1 MKEGVMWTLTSNKD
15 WDSLQAEFDWVR
27 DMEAVPQDPV
37 HHAEGNVAVHTRMV
51 VDALQRLEGFKN
63 LPAQQQEIL
72 WAAALLHDVEK
83 RSTTVHEPDGS
94 ITSKGHSKKGAMT
107 AGHILY
113 TGLPAPF
120 AIRQQIVQ
128 LVRLHGVPIW
138 AIERRDPARTVIEA
152 ALAVNT
158 QLLSLLAR
166 ADALGRICNDQQDLL
181 YRIDLFEAL
190 CQEHDCWGKPKAFK
204 TPHAQ
209 FHYFNKGGSS
219 PEFVPFDEFG
229 STVILLCGLPGS
241 GKDTYVRKHYADWP
255 VINLDEIRRANKI
268 APTDKSG
275 NGTVVQLAK
284 EQAREHL
291 RKKRHFVW
299 NATNIT
305 RQMRSQLI
313 DLFITYKAYVKIVY
327 VEVPY
332 SKLHVQNKD
341 REAVVPKSAVD
352 KLVGKLEVPAPW
364 EAHEVVYYTKD

>member
-1 MKEGVMWTLTSNKD
+1 
-15 WDSLQAEFDWVR
+15 
-27 DMEAVPQDPV
+27 MEAVPQDPV

-51 VDALQRLEGFKN
+51 IDALQQLEGYQK

-107 AGHILY
+107 TRQILY
-113 TGLPAPF
+113 TQEPTPF
-120 AIRQQIVQ
+120 AIREQIVQ
-128 LVRLHGVPIW
+128 LVRFHGQPIW

-152 ALAVNT
+152 SLMVDT
-158 QLLSLLAR
+158 QLLALLAR
-166 ADALGRICNDQQDLL
+166 ADALGRICDDQTDLL
-181 YRIDLFEAL
+181 YRIGLFESL
-190 CQEHDCWGKPKAFK
+190 CQEQECWGKPKAFQ
-204 TPHAQ
+204 TPNAM
-209 FHYFNKGGSS
+209 FRYFQKPGN
-219 PEFVPFDEFG
+219 PPDFVPFDEFG
-229 STVILLCGLPGS
+229 STAVMLCGLPGA
-241 GKDTYVRKHYADWP
+241 GKDTYVQQHYKDWP
-255 VINLDEIRRANKI
+255 VINLDQVRRENNI

-275 NGTVVQLAK
+275 NGTVIQLAK

-313 DLFITYKAYVKIVY
+313 ELFVTYKAYVKIVY

-332 SKLHVQNKD
+332 HKLHTQNKG
-341 REAVVPKSAVD
+341 REAVVPRNALD
-352 KLVGKLEVPAPW
+352 KLVSKLEVPAPW
-364 EAHEVVYYTKD
+364 EAHEVIYFIKD